1 MSLFRRK
8 SIGRLSAIYAFWWNW
23 IWATTIWRTSN
34 PKLLRVTRDCRRW
47 RYPITKLPP
56 CRPTSSPI
64 SSTWKASIW
73 ATITSKP
80 SSGTHLKTWATR
92 WNRLMWTIIAWV
104 LCVRKFSF
112 RWRTSSRFR
121 WVNIDEGKILLGSTF
136 DPLHRHN
143 MMYYLHYRNFL
154 SLDNIKANKS
164 RFFKKCKL

>member
-1 MSLFRRK
+1 MSLFLCRK

-23 IWATTIWRTSN
+23 IWATTIWRTFN

-73 ATITSKP
+73 ATITSKT
-80 SSGTHLKTWATR
+80 SSGTHLKTWATQ
-92 WNRLMWTIIAWV
+92 WNRLMWTIIVWV

-121 WVNIDEGKILLGSTF
+121 WVNIDGQNLVRKYVGFWPPASSQHHVLFTVISFHL
-136 DPLHRHN
+136 
-143 MMYYLHYRNFL
+143 Y
-154 SLDNIKANKS
+154 SLQTN
-164 RFFKKCKL
+164 